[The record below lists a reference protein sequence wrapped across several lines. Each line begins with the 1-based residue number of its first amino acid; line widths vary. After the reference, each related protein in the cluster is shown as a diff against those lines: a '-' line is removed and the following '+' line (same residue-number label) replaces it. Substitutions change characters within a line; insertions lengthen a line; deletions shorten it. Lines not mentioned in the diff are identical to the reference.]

1 MTALSKFVDSCP
13 KKYFAALYKDLKQ
26 QFQVLSYKDIPRN
39 AMDEALA
46 FIRGWV
52 SPKLV
57 SGNVNE
63 EVEYVEC

>member
-1 MTALSKFVDSCP
+1 M
-13 KKYFAALYKDLKQ
+13 
-26 QFQVLSYKDIPRN
+26 LSYKDIPRN